1 MAILSV
7 LVYPDPELK
16 KVSEP
21 VDFGEDLSQTIQDL
35 LDTMYDAPGCVGL
48 AAPQCGILKR
58 ILVIDA
64 SRNPKVESK
73 YGLTVIINP
82 VVEHSEG
89 EVLARE
95 GCLSLPDLT
104 ANVKRAQH
112 VRVRFQDQYG
122 EERVIEP
129 SDFEARVVL
138 HELDHLDGILFLDRV
153 SSLKTDVFR
162 RKRYIPRDG
171 EEKKDG
177 KNGTAGNAT
186 TDANLPKDSGAFL
199 AGSGSVGV
207 TQESGNPNIQSR
219 QKNE

>member
-1 MAILSV
+1 MAILPV

-21 VDFGEDLSQTIQDL
+21 VDFNEDLSEILKDL
-35 LDTMYDAPGCVGL
+35 LETMYDAPGCVGL
-48 AAPQCGILKR
+48 AAPQCGIHKR
-58 ILVIDA
+58 ILIVDA

-73 YGLTVIINP
+73 YGLMVIINP
-82 VVEHSEG
+82 IIEYSEG

-104 ANVKRAQH
+104 ANVKRAEKI
-112 VRVRFQDQYG
+112 RARFWNENG
-122 EERVIEP
+122 EEREIEV

-162 RKRYIPRDG
+162 RKQYMKKEDKANDKPPIPQ
-171 EEKKDG
+171 
-177 KNGTAGNAT
+177 TNAPE
-186 TDANLPKDSGAFL
+186 A
-199 AGSGSVGV
+199 AGS
-207 TQESGNPNIQSR
+207 
-219 QKNE
+219 